1 MAKLPRRP
9 AYVRGAAASAVAR
22 RELTA
27 HSARAA
33 CWREVGEAASS
44 SVHQSPAGSGE
55 LGEGARG
62 GVDVEQ
68 RPDHDDGAERRRVC
82 GDVCGE
88 KAVRLGAQ
96 R

>member
-33 CWREVGEAASS
+33 CWREVGFGGLVECAPVTRAAR
-44 SVHQSPAGSGE
+44 GE

-62 GVDVEQ
+62 GLDVE
-68 RPDHDDGAERRRVC
+68 
-82 GDVCGE
+82 
-88 KAVRLGAQ
+88 
-96 R
+96 